1 MFIICIVIVAEQVN
15 GQHTVGFFFL
25 LSSSS
30 VLHNSVGGGTARSAR
45 DHLIKFLLLQ
55 THIHVHAVMLTQEA
69 YAKLMTNPA
78 TWMNG
83 SAVITPA
90 IENTLWCGLFKK
102 AFSHNCLHIVC

>member
-1 MFIICIVIVAEQVN
+1 MGSTLLV
-15 GQHTVGFFFL
+15 FFSL
-25 LSSSS
+25 SSSSS

-78 TWMNG
+78 TPMNG
-83 SAVITPA
+83 PAVINPQR
-90 IENTLWCGLFKK
+90 
-102 AFSHNCLHIVC
+102 VV